1 MSQRVVDEHQIER
14 HFTASDLA
22 ELYAFTAEP
31 YEEPE
36 EQAADKSTDANRDG
50 ADVTS
55 QKENSLEV
63 VGSETS
69 GNAEK
74 SSKSEEKI
82 EGETNEGKENDGN
95 VRKNSTEGADTGVNV
110 QSAEGGNDTN
120 TSCQQPRPSLPL
132 PKVLTTD
139 IAFRNSV
146 SRNIFL
152 RAVHYRQGK

>member
-1 MSQRVVDEHQIER
+1 M
-14 HFTASDLA
+14 
-22 ELYAFTAEP
+22 
-31 YEEPE
+31 
-36 EQAADKSTDANRDG
+36 
-50 ADVTS
+50 
-55 QKENSLEV
+55 EV

-120 TSCQQPRPSLPL
+120 TSSQQPRPSLPL

-152 RAVHYRQGK
+152 RARTLQTREVVTSCH